1 VYIFTHDLIV
11 SLSKR
16 ANPRVTTQSG
26 EIIMNAPMT
35 ATRRNTLVGAATF
48 TATSALG
55 SRLPLT
61 LGPSSAI
68 ALPAS
73 KAIDTRIGKLE
84 FTHEFP
90 GSYPTKD
97 TVQRLYDERDF
108 QRAVQGYLWAI
119 PMVSTAGLKRVVAE
133 AGASD
138 GVFMPLTKYASLSH
152 FLTPNT
158 TTPYILTVFNLG
170 ETGPFVFEVP
180 SGPTAGFVDDLW
192 QRPVTDIG
200 QPGPDKGNGA
210 KFLVFGPG
218 QSAPTDM
225 QGYIPV
231 QSTTNNNF
239 MIIRMLSADAAENQT
254 MQSKLRAYRY
264 SQRDNPPAAKMVEP
278 IPYPTS
284 TTMGSPPRGI
294 AYFEVLAELVQQE
307 PVQERGRI
315 MMGMLRS
322 IGIEKGKSFDP
333 DERMKRILEEAAFIG
348 EAMAMANDFDKRGMP
363 SAHYDNNS
371 TWDVALLLNP
381 SQETENYTQVD
392 ERAAWFYEATA
403 TSAGMTT
410 KTPGIGSVYL
420 SAYKDKDGDWL
431 DGANTYRLRVPPNPP
446 VAQFWSLTAYDVN
459 TRSLLQNKGQIS
471 DRSSR
476 MDLVKNSDGS
486 VDVFVGPSAPKGYG
500 KNWVPSIPNQGWFAY
515 FRLYG
520 PTEAYFNRTWVLADF
535 EKVS

>member
-1 VYIFTHDLIV
+1 
-11 SLSKR
+11 
-16 ANPRVTTQSG
+16 
-26 EIIMNAPMT
+26 MNT
-35 ATRRNTLVGAATF
+35 ENTITRRNTLLGATTLA
-48 TATSALG
+48 AASALG
-55 SRLPLT
+55 SGSPI
-61 LGPSSAI
+61 GVVQSPANAQSANTVVD
-68 ALPAS
+68 S
-73 KAIDTRIGKLE
+73 HIGKLE
-84 FTHEFP
+84 FTRVLP
-90 GSYPTKD
+90 GGYPTKD

-119 PMVSTAGLKRVVAE
+119 PMVSTGGLKRVVAE

-138 GVFMPLTKYASLSH
+138 GVFVPLTKYASLSH
-152 FLTPNT
+152 FLTPNA
-158 TTPYILTVFNLG
+158 TTPYMLTVFNLG

-210 KFLVFGPG
+210 KFLVLGPG
-218 QSAPTDM
+218 QSAPTDV

-231 QSTTNNNF
+231 QSSTNNNF
-239 MIIRMLSADAAENQT
+239 MIIRMLSADAAENQS
-254 MQSKLRAYRY
+254 MQNKLRAYPY

-284 TTMGSPPRGI
+284 TTMGSPARGI

-307 PVQERGRI
+307 PVLERDRI

-322 IGIEKGKSFDP
+322 IGIEKGKSFSP
-333 DERMKRILEEAAFIG
+333 DERMKKILEEAAVIG
-348 EAMAMANDFDKRGMP
+348 EAMAMANDFEKRGMP
-363 SAHYDNNS
+363 TAHYADGS

-381 SQETENYTQVD
+381 SQETENYTQID

-420 SAYKDKDGDWL
+420 SAYRDKDGDWL
-431 DGANTYRLRVPPNPP
+431 DGARTYRLRVPPNPP
-446 VAQFWSLTAYDVN
+446 VNQFWSLTAYDVR
-459 TRSLLQNKGQIS
+459 TRSLLQNKEQIS

-476 MDLVKNSDGS
+476 QDLVKNPDGS
-486 VDVFVGPSAPKGYG
+486 VDVYVGPTPPKGFE
-500 KNWVPSIPNQGWFAY
+500 KNWVPSVPSQAWFAY

-520 PTEAYFNRTWVLADF
+520 PTEAHFDRAWVLPDL